1 MFCKKCGAEL
11 SDGICPRCTQDESN
25 SADDSEK
32 KIKKLFLSQHERVI
46 AVLGKKYSEQ
56 YLKTEK
62 CSHGFAVVS
71 DEKIYCFGKSY
82 NIRKNIFGKKSPRKT
97 EQSKTIDIKDVTS
110 IGDSVFHYRFWQIES
125 IVCLALIIFAI
136 ICILNGIQTDG
147 QQTSEVEQFI
157 TNSFAAIGVIATPL
171 LFIGMLFR
179 LILCAISKIKMITIK
194 YSGGEIAFDIADFTA
209 EEIDNFRKKLQLTID
224 KAVAEKHNA
233 EQAVL
238 LMAHQSTPHNGRA
251 DELVK
256 MADLLSKGLISQE
269 EFNKIKKELIL

>member
-1 MFCKKCGAEL
+1 MFCKKCGTEL
-11 SDGICPRCTQDESN
+11 IDGVCPRCTQDESN
-25 SADDSEK
+25 SEDDSER
-32 KIKKLFLSQHERVI
+32 KIKKLLLSQHERVI

-82 NIRKNIFGKKSPRKT
+82 NIRNNIFGKRSPRKT

-136 ICILNGIQTDG
+136 ICVLNGMQTGG
-147 QQTSEVEQFI
+147 QQKSEVEWFI
-157 TNSFAAIGVIATPL
+157 TDICAATSVMVIPL
-171 LFIGMLFR
+171 LLIGMLLR
-179 LILCAISKIKMITIK
+179 LILCAISKIKMITVQ
-194 YSGGEIAFDIADFTA
+194 YNGGEIAFDIADFEV
-209 EEIDNFRKKLQLTID
+209 EEIDDFRKKLQSVID
-224 KAVAEKHNA
+224 KAVEERHKV
-233 EQAVL
+233 EQAVSP
-238 LMAHQSTPHNGRA
+238 MARQSTPHNGKA

-269 EFNKIKKELIL
+269 EFDKMKKELI

>member
-1 MFCKKCGAEL
+1 MFCKKCGTEL
-11 SDGICPRCTQDESN
+11 IDGVCPRCTQDESN
-25 SADDSEK
+25 SEDDSER
-32 KIKKLFLSQHERVI
+32 KIKKLLLSQHERVI

-82 NIRKNIFGKKSPRKT
+82 NIRNNIFGKRSPRKT

-136 ICILNGIQTDG
+136 ICVLDGMQTGG
-147 QQTSEVEQFI
+147 QQKSEVEWFI
-157 TNSFAAIGVIATPL
+157 TDICAATSVMVIPL
-171 LFIGMLFR
+171 LLIGMLLR
-179 LILCAISKIKMITIK
+179 LILCAISKIKMITVQ
-194 YSGGEIAFDIADFTA
+194 YNGGEIAFDIADFEV
-209 EEIDNFRKKLQLTID
+209 EEIDDFRKKLQSVID
-224 KAVAEKHNA
+224 KAVEERHKV
-233 EQAVL
+233 EQAVSP
-238 LMAHQSTPHNGRA
+238 MARQSTPHNGKA

-269 EFNKIKKELIL
+269 EFDKMKKELI

>member
-1 MFCKKCGAEL
+1 MFCKKCGTEL
-11 SDGICPRCTQDESN
+11 IDGVCPRCTQDESN
-25 SADDSEK
+25 CVDDSER
-32 KIKKLFLSQHERVI
+32 KIKKLLLSQHERVI

-82 NIRKNIFGKKSPRKT
+82 NIRNNIFGKRSPRKT

-125 IVCLALIIFAI
+125 IVCLVLIIFAI
-136 ICILNGIQTDG
+136 ICVLNGMQTGG
-147 QQTSEVEQFI
+147 QQKSEVEWFI
-157 TNSFAAIGVIATPL
+157 TDICAATSVMVIPL
-171 LFIGMLFR
+171 LLIGMLLR
-179 LILCAISKIKMITIK
+179 LILCAISKIKMITVQ
-194 YSGGEIAFDIADFTA
+194 YNGGEIAFDIADFEV
-209 EEIDNFRKKLQLTID
+209 EEIEDFRKKLQSVID
-224 KAVAEKHNA
+224 KAVEERHKA

-238 LMAHQSTPHNGRA
+238 PMAHQSTSHNSRA

-269 EFNKIKKELIL
+269 EFDKMKKELI

>member
-1 MFCKKCGAEL
+1 MFCKKCGTEL
-11 SDGICPRCTQDESN
+11 IDGVCPRCTQDESN
-25 SADDSEK
+25 SEDDSER
-32 KIKKLFLSQHERVI
+32 KIKKLLLSQHERVI

-82 NIRKNIFGKKSPRKT
+82 NIHNNIFGKRSPRKT

-136 ICILNGIQTDG
+136 ICVLNGMQTGG
-147 QQTSEVEQFI
+147 QQKSEVEWFI
-157 TNSFAAIGVIATPL
+157 TDICAATSVMVIPL
-171 LFIGMLFR
+171 LLIGMLLR
-179 LILCAISKIKMITIK
+179 LILCAISKIKMITVQ
-194 YSGGEIAFDIADFTA
+194 YNGGEIAFDIADFEV
-209 EEIDNFRKKLQLTID
+209 EEIDDFRKKLQSVID
-224 KAVAEKHNA
+224 KAVEERHKA
-233 EQAVL
+233 EQAVSP
-238 LMAHQSTPHNGRA
+238 MARQSTPHNGKA

-269 EFNKIKKELIL
+269 EFDKMKKELI

>member
-1 MFCKKCGAEL
+1 MFCKKCGTEL
-11 SDGICPRCTQDESN
+11 IDGVCPRCTQDESN
-25 SADDSEK
+25 SEDDSER
-32 KIKKLFLSQHERVI
+32 KIKKLLLSQHERVI

-82 NIRKNIFGKKSPRKT
+82 NIHNNIFGKRSPRKT

-136 ICILNGIQTDG
+136 ICVLNGMQTGG
-147 QQTSEVEQFI
+147 QQKSEVEWFI
-157 TNSFAAIGVIATPL
+157 TDICAATSVMVIPL
-171 LFIGMLFR
+171 LLIGMLLR
-179 LILCAISKIKMITIK
+179 LILCAISKIKMITVQ
-194 YSGGEIAFDIADFTA
+194 YNGGEIAFDIADFEV
-209 EEIDNFRKKLQLTID
+209 EEIDDFRKKLQSVID
-224 KAVAEKHNA
+224 KAVEERHKV
-233 EQAVL
+233 EQAVSP
-238 LMAHQSTPHNGRA
+238 MARQSTPHNGKA

-269 EFNKIKKELIL
+269 EFDKMKKELI